1 MLAGLIFILPKIGTL
16 ALLKI
21 RGPNPRTED
30 LYINSVNRSITALR
44 LVLANFDSIST
55 YVPNRDLDTGE
66 KVKPG
71 GYKLTDRTY
80 AKLLKDLTKHPE
92 RRIPGRLK
100 QDLIEYYADPLAPI
114 TTKKDPEKWAE
125 VQSNLK
131 VLQSMSTVG
140 DSKRSHNAVLN
151 GGNAYP

>member
-1 MLAGLIFILPKIGTL
+1 M
-16 ALLKI
+16 
-21 RGPNPRTED
+21 
-30 LYINSVNRSITALR
+30 NRSIAVLR

-71 GYKLTDRTY
+71 GYKLTDLTY
-80 AKLLKDLTKHPE
+80 AKLLSDLTKHPE
-92 RRIPGRLK
+92 RPIPSRLK
-100 QDLIEYYADPLAPI
+100 QDLTEYYADPLAPI
-114 TTKKDPEKWAE
+114 TTKKDPATWAE

-140 DSKRSHNAVLN
+140 DPNAV
-151 GGNAYP
+151 PMPF

>member
-1 MLAGLIFILPKIGTL
+1 MLAGSIFILPKVGTL

-21 RGPNPRTED
+21 RGPNQRTED
-30 LYINSVNRSITALR
+30 LYINSVNRSIATL
-44 LVLANFDSIST
+44 LVLANFDSVST

-71 GYKLTDRTY
+71 GYKLTDLTY

-92 RRIPGRLK
+92 RPIPSKLK
-100 QDLIEYYADPLAPI
+100 KDITEYYADPLSPI

-125 VQSNLK
+125 VQSNLR
-131 VLQSMSTVG
+131 VLQSMSTV
-140 DSKRSHNAVLN
+140 DDPHALAMPLNNALLT
-151 GGNAYP
+151 P